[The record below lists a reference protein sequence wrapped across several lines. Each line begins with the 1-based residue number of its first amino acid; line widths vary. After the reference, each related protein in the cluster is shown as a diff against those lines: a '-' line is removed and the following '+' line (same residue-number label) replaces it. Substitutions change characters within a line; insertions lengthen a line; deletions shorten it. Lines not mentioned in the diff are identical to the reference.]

1 MVAMFVGLTS
11 CNMDTPPVGVINP
24 EDALLNYT
32 DAVALRT
39 GLYISF
45 RGNVAGN
52 VTGKV
57 LRLIKAIGNDT
68 LSVKEIMERLNL
80 KGDDNFR
87 KVYLNP
93 AIEEGYV
100 LRTEENKLRS
110 PNQKYYLSNKGKALL

>member
-1 MVAMFVGLTS
+1 MIFVLFCIILSTLSSVGGNLYLEILI
-11 CNMDTPPVGVINP
+11 DDYITPLVGAENPVF
-24 EDALLNYT
+24 
-32 DAVALRT
+32 T
-39 GLYISF
+39 G
-45 RGNVAGN
+45 
-52 VTGKV
+52 
-57 LRLIKAIGNDT
+57 LIKAIGNDT

-110 PNQKYYLSNKGKALL
+110 PNQKYYLSDKGKALL

>member
-45 RGNVAGN
+45 RGNVAGDVVYGN
-52 VTGKV
+52 PKKNYGLNGQCLHAALIGFVHPITGEYLEFESDLPEYFK
-57 LRLIKAIGNDT
+57 
-68 LSVKEIMERLNL
+68 
-80 KGDDNFR
+80 NFLGR
-87 KVYLNP
+87 
-93 AIEEGYV
+93 I
-100 LRTEENKLRS
+100 S
-110 PNQKYYLSNKGKALL
+110 